1 MPKNKT
7 GTIILVGAGA
17 AAAYLIYKSMSA
29 SAASDSGLPAGS
41 LGGSDSLLGDQ
52 GFNIDPN
59 SAYPVPVYVD
69 QTPTDPNAPA
79 NQQPSAQTPTGSAD
93 TYVSPDGTVS
103 SGGSGTD
110 WANLALQAAIFGA
123 GSYAAE
129 KGAKSIYDKWKSS
142 RQLKTEE
149 ELKARGKTASEA
161 ERLSVEEQLKTE
173 GKFSEGERVKLKEGV
188 KSIDTMPE
196 AERIKFGEDFKLS
209 SEKVQTKFGEG
220 KLGKAAGSA
229 AEVLFLAQVGS
240 NIVGEYKDRSKKGN
254 LWGEGNIWD
263 RISGSGDQQP
273 FVISALGKS
282 GEGVL
287 GFATGLVYT
296 PEWLQKYGYEDYS
309 KYGNE
314 PLPTGW
320 FTTEKGII
328 SGVGNIF
335 SSQNVA
341 QTTYNTA
348 SLLGVNRF
356 LPDSWSGSSSSK
368 VSTAALTPAQTSA
381 QQQLYS
387 AMGIS
392 SVNPFASSN
401 QATYNASTGTYTTSS
416 GAKMSMAASSP
427 QAQAAVQVGSSSS
440 SSSSKSTS
448 SNVFGISTPSNAL
461 TQAVSKSTTPSTNV
475 SSSATS
481 SKAASVSTAP
491 KTSSVVSNVVSGA
504 KSAVSNIVSS
514 IGSLF
519 GGGKKK

>member
-1 MPKNKT
+1 M
-7 GTIILVGAGA
+7 
-17 AAAYLIYKSMSA
+17 
-29 SAASDSGLPAGS
+29 
-41 LGGSDSLLGDQ
+41 
-52 GFNIDPN
+52 
-59 SAYPVPVYVD
+59 
-69 QTPTDPNAPA
+69 
-79 NQQPSAQTPTGSAD
+79 
-93 TYVSPDGTVS
+93 
-103 SGGSGTD
+103 
-110 WANLALQAAIFGA
+110 
-123 GSYAAE
+123 
-129 KGAKSIYDKWKSS
+129 
-142 RQLKTEE
+142 
-149 ELKARGKTASEA
+149 
-161 ERLSVEEQLKTE
+161 
-173 GKFSEGERVKLKEGV
+173 
-188 KSIDTMPE
+188 
-196 AERIKFGEDFKLS
+196 
-209 SEKVQTKFGEG
+209 QTKFGEG